1 MFKDL
6 GEMGAFVHEHC
17 WNVLKYNQKWIS
29 FYAKKAA
36 TAKPRKTRKRK
47 AAVSFQNGSSPINL
61 EEDNGETNGETS
73 EPSCMERPIGR
84 KSAKDLI
91 KKEKTKSNV
100 ILELEELKQLRM
112 EAERRK
118 EERFQLSFSQE
129 EKLIAMKQQKEEA
142 KQQREDDK
150 IMMYDLTVLPE
161 IQAAYIRDRQME
173 ITARRN
179 GRGTGTSERL

>member
-6 GEMGAFVHEHC
+6 GEMGAFVHEHY

-29 FYAKKAA
+29 FYGKKAA
-36 TAKPRKTRKRK
+36 TAKPRKNKKIK

-61 EEDNGETNGETS
+61 EEVNGETS
-73 EPSCMERPIGR
+73 EPSCMERPIGK

-112 EAERRK
+112 EAKRRK

-129 EKLIAMKQQKEEA
+129 EKLIALKQQKEEA

-150 IMMYDLTVLPE
+150 IMMYDVTGLLE

-173 ITARRN
+173 IIARR
-179 GRGTGTSERL
+179 TSTSERL

>member
-1 MFKDL
+1 MNKKVDIFKDL

-29 FYAKKAA
+29 FYTKKAA
-36 TAKPRKTRKRK
+36 TAKPRKTKKRK
-47 AAVSFQNGSSPINL
+47 TAVSFQNGSSPINL
-61 EEDNGETNGETS
+61 EEDNGETS

-91 KKEKTKSNV
+91 KNEKTKSNV

-112 EAERRK
+112 EAERKK

-129 EKLIAMKQQKEEA
+129 EKLIALKQQKEEA
-142 KQQREDDK
+142 KQQKEDDK
-150 IMMYDLTVLPE
+150 IMMYDVTGLPE

-173 ITARRN
+173 IMARR
-179 GRGTGTSERL
+179 TGTSERL